1 MASLTHVEFDSFW
14 NIWFWIIVV
23 ISWSMSTHW
32 TMGVPYDAIQMAN
45 RKGGVWAEQCE
56 QLAQANI
63 HRFCYYGQVFGVFF
77 AALIGFLLA
86 IIGTLGFWFRYEF
99 AQAMFLLLTPLIVV
113 QLFGFGLA
121 VKARRRGLTGEA
133 LRGALSRRRFWN
145 QVIGIASI
153 MVIAAFAALYAIARE
168 SFLYGP

>member
-14 NIWFWIIVV
+14 NIWFWLIVV

-45 RKGGVWAEQCE
+45 RKGGIWAEHCE

-63 HRFCYYGQVFGVFF
+63 HRYCYYGQTFGLYF
-77 AALIGFLLA
+77 AALISFLLA

-99 AQAMFLLLTPLIVV
+99 AQAVFILIAPLIAVHV
-113 QLFGFGLA
+113 FSFSLA
-121 VKARRRGLTGEA
+121 LKAQRLELTGEA
-133 LRGALSRRRFWN
+133 LRQALSRRRFWN

-153 MVIAAFAALYAIARE
+153 MVTAAFAAIYAIERE
-168 SFLYGP
+168 TFLY